1 MKLLHVTLGLPPYR
15 TGGLTKYSVDLMLS
29 QLQQGHEVSLLYPG
43 RYTWSG
49 KMKTKPNPP
58 YEGIG
63 VYEILNPLP
72 VPLLGGIGR
81 PPAFSRAGDPEVF
94 LELLREV
101 QPDLIHF
108 HTLMGIHKE
117 LLEAAKALGIRTVYT
132 SHDYFGIC
140 PKVNLLNAAGDH
152 CDDFDQ
158 GKSCISCNQ
167 HAYSPHMIYMMQ
179 SYSYRR
185 LKNSR
190 ILQKARRAVKK
201 RTSSTSSTSSH
212 MPRKAGDSKPMIY
225 PERANEYKELRS
237 FYLEMYQ
244 MIDEFHFNSQVAKEI
259 FTAYLNVKGKVL
271 SIRHRHMADRRVLKS
286 FPSADKPLRIAY
298 LGPVDRYKGFF
309 LLQEALDQL
318 PDTHSGHWHLH
329 VYGNDGIPA
338 SAPPAEHCT
347 FHGRYE
353 PDELA
358 GIFAETDLLIVPSI
372 WKETFGFVGL
382 EGLSYGVPVL
392 VSRQAGVKDMIADG
406 VNGWIFEPDP
416 ADLAHRLSHLL
427 ANRHLL
433 AAANRSIVN
442 SELDLSMQR
451 HAQDIYEWY
460 LQIGEE
466 VVVK

>member
-63 VYEILNPLP
+63 VYEIINPLP

-94 LELLREV
+94 LELLRKV

-167 HAYSPHMIYMMQ
+167 HTYSPHMIYMMQ

-212 MPRKAGDSKPMIY
+212 MPRKAGDSKPMIH

-237 FYLEMYQ
+237 YYLEMYQ

-271 SIRHRHMADRRVLKS
+271 SIRHRHMADQRVLKS
-286 FPSADKPLRIAY
+286 FPSADEPLRIAY

-318 PDTHSGHWHLH
+318 PDTHAGHWHLH

-353 PDELA
+353 PDQLA

-382 EGLSYGVPVL
+382 EGLSHGVPVL

-416 ADLAHRLSHLL
+416 ADLAQRLTHLL

-433 AAANRSIVN
+433 TAANRSIVN

-451 HAQDIYEWY
+451 HAQDIYDWY